1 MVKLCARVKILISQ
15 LLCVYDVEGCDSWV
29 GVMARSTSGLEP
41 TTGKTGQP
49 GRDDTLKSRI
59 SAVSQ

>member
-1 MVKLCARVKILISQ
+1 MVELCALAKISISQ

-29 GVMARSTSGLEP
+29 GVTARSTSGSEP
-41 TTGKTGQP
+41 TIGKTGQP
-49 GRDDTLKSRI
+49 GRDDTLKRRI